1 MGTSC
6 GGGNMKIS
14 ENEYDKVGLKSR
26 HAYSILDVRNVSN
39 KDNSHTYRCEFYAY
53 IDAYSPFFK
62 NVPYSPLRKTLSTFR
77 VNSSDINYSNYC
89 ASVFTVRGLTILTC
103 LL

>member
-39 KDNSHTYRCEFYAY
+39 KDNSNTYRCEFYAY
-53 IDAYSPFFK
+53 IDAH
-62 NVPYSPLRKTLSTFR
+62 LRTTESAYLTSCTF
-77 VNSSDINYSNYC
+77 
-89 ASVFTVRGLTILTC
+89 
-103 LL
+103 